1 MANNTGNTPN
11 ADGFKDILELL
22 KRMNYEYMNSNELLK
37 RFRKQ
42 LRLQRGEL
50 YDLASVSKI
59 IKGNFAEL
67 SEILAKI
74 GEVKQEIE
82 RRDTAIADL
91 CERMNKQE
99 EDILKDLN
107 TKEDCLR
114 RIRDLNR
121 DIKDADDRVR
131 VKKRDIA
138 DEEENLRRTISSGGS
153 ASQVAS
159 IQSNLVALDAQLKAE
174 RAKKRELNTER
185 NVVRLHRQRVNA
197 ITQLNDLTERSSELH
212 NELNMEIEEGNIL
225 LEKREEIYNNIKKG
239 LMASWGVVKN
249 IANRWY
255 EWQHIAYST
264 SRALGKDREE
274 AEAFFNR
281 SLRYT
286 RELSKNYGISYEQIT
301 KFQSELSNALGRS
314 VDMSRQQ
321 VESMAAMSALSSPED
336 ANKMVDEMDRFGGSI
351 QDASFYMELTQERAQ
366 KLGLNPVKA
375 AKTIA
380 ESLKL
385 ASTYSFREGIDGL
398 SKMALEAQRL
408 RISMESVT
416 QASENFNT
424 IEGAIENS
432 AKLQMLGGRF
442 AAFGGNP
449 MANLY
454 NATSSQE
461 DFFESVKQMFSN
473 NGVFNRQTGV
483 VEIDPITRRFI
494 MEAAKSMGMNVG
506 DALQMAQSSVKNR
519 EIESRLRYRDFTDAQ
534 RAFIESKA
542 QYDAATQSFKITD
555 EYTGQ
560 EHDISMLTPEDVQ
573 KLQANTI
580 DEQHMFGDVRDIRNY
595 LYNNVLG
602 RQRTRAI
609 RGMSYKENYEGM
621 KEGIA
626 ATEVTAFN
634 DAIGKSAAD
643 ILNDTNSTVSKIYQ
657 WLVDNKWT
665 TTIGHIVGAGLIAG
679 MGGWVASKVG
689 ASFKY
694 GAIARGFDEQ
704 LTNSLN
710 KQNPAGP
717 PPTPSGGS
725 GGGGGRA
732 MSRVR
737 GLGKG
742 LGKFGALAMVAGLA
756 YSMFKDSGDSSNT
769 SKSAELKELEKQTKL
784 LESANG
790 RMLQS
795 DYNARPATTNVTVN
809 NGTAGNGVD
818 GGSDTPLGDK
828 LSDGLGYAGLAAG
841 TALMIDS
848 FSGNKMSNKLA
859 SKGGAAGK
867 LGKNLLKKGP
877 GYGMLAGLGI
887 DLAKGAFTDEGSTA
901 NKILSVL
908 GDTVTFGALGAQVG
922 GPWGGLIG
930 GIAGLAKGLYDVSR
944 QSSAS
949 PSVGEEKFENGG
961 IVGGNHYTGDSV
973 HARLNSGEMVIPRSK
988 QEDLYNKLIGVPP
1001 ISPDI
1006 KSLPVV
1012 GAATHIKNYNSSS
1025 YDVNKQLKVSPINMK
1040 IDVGGTIKL
1049 DLGGNYAKIDS
1060 EELMRSP
1067 EFKRRLA
1074 EIVSHRLNEASN
1086 AGKPNLESQRNN
1098 VASQYMGIGR

>member
-42 LRLQRGEL
+42 LRLQKGEL

-59 IKGNFAEL
+59 IRGNFAEL

-91 CERMNKQE
+91 CERMNRQE
-99 EDILKDLN
+99 EDVLKDLN

-114 RIRDLNR
+114 RIRDLNQ
-121 DIKDADDRVR
+121 DIKDANDSIRQAE
-131 VKKRDIA
+131 RDIA
-138 DEEENLRRTISSGGS
+138 DTEDSLRRVMSSGGS
-153 ASQVAS
+153 ASYEAFLKNQLA
-159 IQSNLVALDAQLKAE
+159 ALDAQLKAE
-174 RAKKRELNTER
+174 KSKKRDLNTER
-185 NVVRLHRQRVNA
+185 NIVRLHRQRVKA

-281 SLRYT
+281 SLKYT

-442 AAFGGNP
+442 AALGGNP

-573 KLQANTI
+573 KLQTNTI

-665 TTIGHIVGAGLIAG
+665 TTIGHIVGAGLVAG

-694 GAIARGFDEQ
+694 GALGRGFDEQ

-710 KQNPAGP
+710 EQNPKGQP
-717 PPTPSGGS
+717 PKPS
-725 GGGGGRA
+725 GGGGGGKA
-732 MSRVR
+732 MSRFR

-756 YSMFKDSGDSSNT
+756 YSMFKGSGDSADT
-769 SKSAELKELEKQTKL
+769 GKSDELKELEKQTKL
-784 LESANG
+784 LEASNG
-790 RMLQS
+790 RISQH
-795 DYNARPATTNVTVN
+795 DYNARPAVTNVTVN
-809 NGTAGNGVD
+809 NGTAGNDID
-818 GGSDTPLGDK
+818 GGSNTPLGDK
-828 LSDGLGYAGLAAG
+828 LSNGLGYAGIAAG
-841 TALMIDS
+841 TMLMADS

-859 SKGGAAGK
+859 SKGGMAGK
-867 LGKNLLKKGP
+867 LGQNLLKKGP

-908 GDTVTFGALGAQVG
+908 GDTVTFGALGAQIG
-922 GPWGGLIG
+922 GPWGGVIG
-930 GIAGLAKGLYDVSR
+930 GVAGLAKGLYDVYR
-944 QSSAS
+944 QNNAS
-949 PSVGEEKFENGG
+949 PAVGSEEKFENGG
-961 IVGGNHYTGDSV
+961 IVGGNHYTGDNV
-973 HARLNSGEMVIPRSK
+973 HARLNSGEMVIPKSK

-1012 GAATHIKNYNSSS
+1012 GAATHIKNYSSSS
-1025 YDVNKQLKVSPINMK
+1025 YDVNRQLKVLPINMK

-1049 DLGGNYAKIDS
+1049 DLGGNQTKIDS
-1060 EELMRSP
+1060 EELMKNP
-1067 EFKRRLA
+1067 EFKRRIA
-1074 EIVSHRLNEASN
+1074 EMVSHRLNEASN